1 MALRTEYCTRDW
13 VEKQARPVV
22 VVVQPGL
29 DEQPPNGSARDTD
42 SYLKTEKNAGQSAGK
57 NAGKEAPKQP
67 YKELRK
73 KPSKRGRESVVTV
86 A

>member
-1 MALRTEYCTRDW
+1 MTGGRNVAALIGRATPPTESDRD
-13 VEKQARPVV
+13 A
-22 VVVQPGL
+22 
-29 DEQPPNGSARDTD
+29 D
-42 SYLKTEKNAGQSAGK
+42 SYRKTDKNAGQSAGK

>member
-1 MALRTEYCTRDW
+1 MALRTGYCTRDW

-29 DEQPPNGSARDTD
+29 DEQPLNGSARHAD

-67 YKELRK
+67 YNIQR
-73 KPSKRGRESVVTV
+73 
-86 A
+86 AA

>member
-1 MALRTEYCTRDW
+1 M
-13 VEKQARPVV
+13 V

-29 DEQPPNGSARDTD
+29 DEQPPNGSARDAD
-42 SYLKTEKNAGQSAGK
+42 SYLKTEKYAGQSAGK

>member
-1 MALRTEYCTRDW
+1 MALRTGYCTRDW
-13 VEKQARPVV
+13 VEKQARPVL

-29 DEQPPNGSARDTD
+29 DEQPPNGSARDAD
-42 SYLKTEKNAGQSAGK
+42 SYLKTDKNAGQSAGK
-57 NAGKEAPKQP
+57 NAGKAAPKQP